1 MKLESDNNKKLKDFF
16 GREYESLKLY
26 VSTKISTT
34 VNRNAEDIVQD
45 VALKL
50 FSGADRYAPINN
62 VAGFVYRSIKNKII
76 DVMRTSKRMDSIDKR
91 SDLLEFADIVCESAE
106 EYTSDQMIMMLKK
119 GIDQLKP
126 AYRDIIIA
134 VDFEGYSYKEISIET
149 GIPIGTLMSRR
160 QRAIG
165 ILYKKIE
172 LEINIQ
178 CVAIILSLKIHSPL
192 FKNVILVETKMPY
205 SADKKAATW

>member
-1 MKLESDNNKKLKDFF
+1 MKSESDNNKKLKDFF

-26 VSTKISTT
+26 VGTKISTT
-34 VNRNAEDIVQD
+34 VNRNPEDIVQD

-91 SDLLEFADIVCESAE
+91 SDLLEFADILCESVE
-106 EYTSDQMIMMLKK
+106 DYPSDQMVLMLKK

-134 VDFEGYSYKEISIET
+134 VDFEGYSYKEISQET

-160 QRAIG
+160 HRAIG

-172 LEINIQ
+172 LEIN
-178 CVAIILSLKIHSPL
+178 
-192 FKNVILVETKMPY
+192 
-205 SADKKAATW
+205 